1 MSAERLRRNV
11 PYSEIIDLFQ
21 SRCDAHLAIASFDT
35 GTIDYLDSS
44 AVNRKFPY
52 IFLRPM
58 SSLVADRTRTLGFEL
73 YSLDIPKLKSSSH
86 VQLLADTEMYVYD
99 LMSYFTFGPTTIQQ
113 NYDMVVNDCVP
124 VMEGFQNRVY
134 GWVANID
141 IVTPFNLNYCVYPEY
156 P

>member
-1 MSAERLRRNV
+1 MSVNRITRNV
-11 PYSEIIDLFQ
+11 RYEEIVNLVQ

>member
-1 MSAERLRRNV
+1 MSAERLLRNV
-11 PYSEIIDLFQ
+11 PYTEIIDLFK

-35 GTIDYLDSS
+35 GTIDYLDAS

-58 SSLVADRTRTLGFEL
+58 SSLVADRERTLSFEL
-73 YSLDIPKLKSSSH
+73 YSLDIPKLKSQDH
-86 VQLLADTEMYVYD
+86 AELLADTEMYIYD
-99 LMSYFTFGPTTIQQ
+99 LMSYFEFGPSAIQQ

-124 VMEGFQNRVY
+124 VMEGFQNRVF